1 MNLRLTGR
9 TMSKVAFAP
18 KWAVSSHLPLVTD
31 PCLPVGRLLHHHSV
45 GGGSIVSPTTNGGRE
60 TDGHALPCLRLLIM
74 QEGACVTIGAALFSV
89 ELLAVVTLVCP
100 AAAAIVSSDDTS
112 GCHNGDLVLLSLLRG
127 GILVGGHNLLPVGR
141 RLAELLHGSM
151 P

>member
-1 MNLRLTGR
+1 VLDNIKKLTLNFIYIYFKILIY
-9 TMSKVAFAP
+9 SNSSNYHFHHCVA
-18 KWAVSSHLPLVTD
+18 
-31 PCLPVGRLLHHHSV
+31 
-45 GGGSIVSPTTNGGRE
+45 
-60 TDGHALPCLRLLIM
+60 
-74 QEGACVTIGAALFSV
+74 IGAALFSV